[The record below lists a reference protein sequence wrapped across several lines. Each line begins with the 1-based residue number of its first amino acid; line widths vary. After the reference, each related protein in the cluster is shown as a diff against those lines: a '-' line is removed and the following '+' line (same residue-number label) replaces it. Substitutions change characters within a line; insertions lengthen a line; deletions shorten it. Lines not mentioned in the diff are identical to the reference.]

1 MGKSCLSIQA
11 TKHKFETNYAATVG
25 FEFFSFNVKLNEEVI
40 RLQIWDTCGQ
50 EVYRS
55 LINGFYRNSSLAI
68 LVYSIDSMKSFR
80 NLEIWI
86 NEIKLNSNPN
96 VKVFLIGNKKD
107 LESKREVP
115 ISKAKQFYKDHN
127 LNMFFEASAKTG
139 FNSQKIFVE
148 AANILFT
155 ESMKVTNEINK
166 NKLDDLKSPYL
177 NLGQDGNINFDDDD
191 KTKKRCC
198 K

>member
-1 MGKSCLSIQA
+1 M
-11 TKHKFETNYAATVG
+11 
-25 FEFFSFNVKLNEEVI
+25 
-40 RLQIWDTCGQ
+40 
-50 EVYRS
+50 
-55 LINGFYRNSSLAI
+55 
-68 LVYSIDSMKSFR
+68 
-80 NLEIWI
+80 I
-86 NEIKLNSNPN
+86 NEKKYKRMKVNNMLARAHILENYRDFKNELNKYMSS
-96 VKVFLIGNKKD
+96 KYSKIDVFNILN
-107 LESKREVP
+107 
-115 ISKAKQFYKDHN
+115 ISTGKFAISPKAKQFYKDHN

-166 NKLDDLKSPYL
+166 SKLDDLKSPYL